1 MKPALIQPPALRQ
14 HQSAP
19 IQPGQVVQFL
29 GRLVIVQSVH
39 GSDPAAP
46 VIVEEMVPLGHA
58 LRGQLGLWPMRAF
71 GDPASGRV
79 R

>member
-1 MKPALIQPPALRQ
+1 MTRAAIIQ
-14 HQSAP
+14 HQHAP
-19 IQPGQVVQFL
+19 IQPGQVVHLL

-46 VIVEEMVPLGHA
+46 VIVEEMAPLGHA
-58 LRGQLGLWPMRAF
+58 LRGQLGLWPVRAF
-71 GDPASGRV
+71 GDLASGRRV